1 MQIKINI
8 QLFAAIIFFRFTKQI
23 KLYAFLM
30 LFALIHELA
39 HMSVGVLLKLKP
51 KALKIQPFGIEIVF
65 ESFENTDKNKIKIA
79 IAGPAIN
86 LLIAIIFYFI
96 KIKTQQIII
105 NANILLAIFN
115 LIPIYPLDGGRILKS
130 AIRETSQKK
139 IADEIVNKTSN
150 VLMILLTAISS
161 ILILVYKNF
170 GLFLIIIYLW
180 TIVIKE
186 NKRYI
191 LKRKINKILEKQ
203 KKT

>member
-8 QLFAAIIFFRFTKQI
+8 QLFAAIIFFGFTKQI

-130 AIRETSQKK
+130 AIREASQKK

>member
-1 MQIKINI
+1 M
-8 QLFAAIIFFRFTKQI
+8 
-23 KLYAFLM
+23 
-30 LFALIHELA
+30 
-39 HMSVGVLLKLKP
+39 
-51 KALKIQPFGIEIVF
+51 IEIGF

-150 VLMILLTAISS
+150 VLMILFTAISS

>member
-8 QLFAAIIFFRFTKQI
+8 QLFATIIFFCFTKQI

-150 VLMILLTAISS
+150 VLMILFTAISS

>member
-8 QLFAAIIFFRFTKQI
+8 QLFAAIIFFCFTKQI

-150 VLMILLTAISS
+150 VLMILFTAISS

-170 GLFLIIIYLW
+170 GLLLIIIYLW

>member
-1 MQIKINI
+1 
-8 QLFAAIIFFRFTKQI
+8 
-23 KLYAFLM
+23 M